1 MGEPVVYLTAAG
13 IRVKLRPIERAALQ
27 KEGPDGNGSFGNA
40 ATRIEALVIGGG
52 TYVYGS
58 DADVDGLF
66 REPAPTGSREA
77 RGTPA
82 PHPALIFDNVAVA
95 PIWQNVPLNGVGSR
109 VEESGIGLVAG

>member
-66 REPAPTGSREA
+66 REPAPTEIAGSA
-77 RGTPA
+77 RHACTA
-82 PHPALIFDNVAVA
+82 SSSSSSTT
-95 PIWQNVPLNGVGSR
+95 SR
-109 VEESGIGLVAG
+109 LRRSGRTS